1 MDLGSCPV
9 VCQIG
14 GDGAVVDACYT
25 LAGDKVATCSNTG
38 AIQVWA
44 CSSSDPDWDL
54 LHVEELPDPAT
65 TLSWAHPEHGLVF
78 AVGSRRGTVHVIQ
91 GPVVCSSNSTPQ
103 QREQQQSEGWCV
115 TGKLPCGQGPIHALA
130 FAPRQYGLILAA
142 ACQEQYG
149 PGAAAAF
156 QLGAAAVGG
165 TVTLW
170 EAAGIGSG
178 SLQWMQLGAIKL
190 PADTGSIR
198 CMCWRE
204 AAVGLPPLL
213 ALGHDK
219 GGCIWAYRQED
230 MAWQE
235 LCSFSS
241 PPGNQQSLLAINWA
255 PALGR
260 PFELL
265 AASYGTTVVLYK
277 ALPAADGAHGLDVA
291 VMGELQHPEP
301 VWKLEFNMLGNML
314 ACSLDRR
321 PEIWF
326 WVPPLTDGPW
336 RVVSRIVGTEQQ
348 AVDVGGEMLD

>member
-1 MDLGSCPV
+1 MQHRTVRPLHAAEGSSPCLY
-9 VCQIG
+9 
-14 GDGAVVDACYT
+14 ANR
-25 LAGDKVATCSNTG
+25 LAHIFATCNLRWPLCVGITRNPRCLLYSGCPSVIIT
-38 AIQVWA
+38 ASQHLLTEHRAFAAA
-44 CSSSDPDWDL
+44 CS
-54 LHVEELPDPAT
+54 
-65 TLSWAHPEHGLVF
+65 
-78 AVGSRRGTVHVIQ
+78 
-91 GPVVCSSNSTPQ
+91 
-103 QREQQQSEGWCV
+103 
-115 TGKLPCGQGPIHALA
+115 ALA